1 MTKGGDMKTSS
12 KIIAAVLV
20 VGAGGA
26 AAAPMIT
33 GGIAEER
40 VRTIVGHPRVVQ
52 SEYIEWALTDY
63 QQGYLTSQAT
73 SEMTFFHPEEDKS
86 FTLVLDHQINH
97 ALAAGQSLLS
107 VRTVPRIPQGR
118 PQEIARELFGDREPL
133 VVDYR
138 MRFDGTSVADVTS
151 PSTDGM
157 RELESGAFEWKGLE
171 GRITVSASGG
181 SADYDFTAPGLRVEP
196 NSGDLESASLGSV
209 RMEGAFE
216 ESRFDDIWVGAGSF
230 VIDHARASSAEEGD
244 VSINGI
250 ELSEEVSLKQDLV
263 EVRLDGRIAEIAG
276 PDNQLRNARL
286 VLSLDRVVPELVQA
300 MQTLSRESAQA
311 GSEEERQR
319 IMRQVIG
326 RVPWDKVAAAEPVFA
341 IETLEADAG
350 EGPIKASGKAGLHA
364 PPQEM
369 QGQVGIGTLPRF
381 AYAELNLRA
390 PQPVVVDAIAQTKTT
405 GTDAV
410 SEEEALRQVQQQLAM
425 LLQQGWI
432 QSGEGDYFASASYDR
447 GTIRIN
453 GNSLFGMGGSSGR

>member
-1 MTKGGDMKTSS
+1 MKTSS

-40 VRTIVGHPRVVQ
+40 VRTIVGHPRIVQ
-52 SEYIEWALTDY
+52 SEYVEWILTDY

-73 SEMTFFHPEEDKS
+73 SEMTFRHPEKDES
-86 FTLVLDHQINH
+86 FTLILDHQIKH

-107 VRTVPRIPQGR
+107 VRTVPRIPEGHPR
-118 PQEIARELFGDREPL
+118 EVARKLFGERAPL

-138 MRFDGTSVADVTS
+138 MRLDGTSVADVTS
-151 PSTDGM
+151 PSTNGV
-157 RELESGAFEWKGLE
+157 RELEAGAVEWQGLQ
-171 GRITVSASGG
+171 GRITVAAGGG
-181 SADYDFTAPGLRVEP
+181 SANYDFTAPGLRIEP

-230 VIDHARASSAEEGD
+230 VIDHARAASAEEGD
-244 VSINGI
+244 VSVSGI

-263 EVRLDGRIAEIAG
+263 EVRLDGRIAEIVG
-276 PDNQLRNARL
+276 PEASLRNARL
-286 VLSLDRVVPELVQA
+286 VLSLDRMVPELVQA
-300 MQTLSRESAQA
+300 MQTMSRESAQA
-311 GSEEERQR
+311 ESEAERQR

-326 RVPWDKVAAAEPVFA
+326 RVPWGKVAAAEPVFA

-350 EGPIKASGKAGLHA
+350 EGSVKASGKAGLHA
-364 PPQEM
+364 PPPEM
-369 QGQVGIGTLPRF
+369 EGQVGLGALPRF
-381 AYAELNLRA
+381 AYAEVSLRA
-390 PQPVVVDAIAQTKTT
+390 PQPVVVDAIVQTRTT

-410 SEEEALRQVQQQLAM
+410 SEEEALRQARQTLAM
-425 LLQQGWI
+425 LQQQGWV
-432 QSGEGDYFASASYDR
+432 QSGDGDYFASASYDR
-447 GTIRIN
+447 GMIRIN
-453 GNSLFGMGGSSGR
+453 GNSLFGMGGSSGP

>member
-1 MTKGGDMKTSS
+1 MKTSS
-12 KIIAAVLV
+12 KIIAVVLV
-20 VGAGGA
+20 IGAGGA

-40 VRTIVGHPRVVQ
+40 MRTIVGHPRVVQ
-52 SEYIEWALTDY
+52 SEYIEWILTDY

-73 SEMTFFHPEEDKS
+73 SEMTFRHPEEDES

-107 VRTVPRIPQGR
+107 IRTVPRVPQGR
-118 PQEIARELFGDREPL
+118 PQEVVRKLFGEREPL

-138 MRFDGTSVADVTS
+138 MRLDGTSVADVNS

-157 RELESGAFEWKGLE
+157 RELEHGAFEWKGLE
-171 GRITVSASGG
+171 GRVTVAAGGG
-181 SADYDFTAPGLRVEP
+181 SAEYEFTAPGLRVEP
-196 NSGDLESASLGSV
+196 DSGDLESVSLGSV
-209 RMEGAFE
+209 RTEGAFE
-216 ESRFDDIWVGAGSF
+216 ESRFDEIWVGAGSF
-230 VIDHARASSAEEGD
+230 AIDQVRASSSEEGD

-276 PDNQLRNARL
+276 PEANLRNARL
-286 VLSLDRVVPELVQA
+286 VLSLDRIAPELLQA
-300 MQTLSRESAQA
+300 IQTLSRKSAQA
-311 GSEEERQR
+311 GSEEERER
-319 IMRQVIG
+319 IARQVIG
-326 RVPWDKVAAAEPVFA
+326 RVPWGKVASAEPVFA
-341 IETLEADAG
+341 IETLEAEAG
-350 EGPIKASGKAGLHA
+350 EGSVKASGKAGLHA

-369 QGQVGIGTLPRF
+369 QGQVGIGQLPRF

-390 PQPVVVDAIAQTKTT
+390 PQPIVVDAIVQTKTT

-410 SEEEALRQVQQQLAM
+410 SEEQALRQVEQQLAM

-432 QSGEGDYFASASYDR
+432 QSGGGDYFASASYDR
-447 GTIRIN
+447 GMIRIN
-453 GNSLFGMGGSSGR
+453 GTSLFGMGGSSGP